1 MSAETKQKHSYQRK
15 HPELSIE
22 GEVIEAAGVGG
33 SLGVATGALMAL
45 GTFVVISGIG
55 LAVSG
60 PIAVWLSGAAAGGIA
75 GGLVGALI
83 NMGISANHAEHFKK
97 ELKGGAILIILSPHS
112 EQDCKNLEM
121 EWNSYDGIVL
131 ST

>member
-1 MSAETKQKHSYQRK
+1 MGSQLGSFLITCDT
-15 HPELSIE
+15 
-22 GEVIEAAGVGG
+22 V
-33 SLGVATGALMAL
+33 SLGHGALMAL

>member
-1 MSAETKQKHSYQRK
+1 
-15 HPELSIE
+15 
-22 GEVIEAAGVGG
+22 
-33 SLGVATGALMAL
+33 
-45 GTFVVISGIG
+45 
-55 LAVSG
+55 
-60 PIAVWLSGAAAGGIA
+60 
-75 GGLVGALI
+75 
-83 NMGISANHAEHFKK
+83 MGISANHAEHFKK